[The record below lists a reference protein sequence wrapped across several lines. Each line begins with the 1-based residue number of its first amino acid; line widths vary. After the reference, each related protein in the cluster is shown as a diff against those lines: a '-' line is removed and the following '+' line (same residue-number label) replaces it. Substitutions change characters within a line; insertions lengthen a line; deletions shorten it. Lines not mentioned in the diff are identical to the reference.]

1 MGDDCTSDPK
11 SQYKNFLTECQILA
25 NLRCENIRDKEY
37 RKWLERLREIC
48 YYRRDINEH
57 VDGDEELDELLDSLA
72 FLLVRK
78 PEESVAL
85 ALVGLTRDNIEI
97 VGKACDEGQGC
108 LVSDS
113 GGHDQCLDES
123 MHRHAQRIFEL
134 VKEDTTLIPGAP
146 RDQEIFVELV
156 TLQIDYSIDKLWD
169 RVSRLKIFIDKVE
182 GFELPSWVSL
192 EKPENEDRFSIP
204 PLLERI
210 EENPR
215 KDIHVQLCE
224 QFKLENG
231 SVSLPPMEDMQV
243 LDRRNFDVWTKIFL
257 HFFRKLREEV
267 ERLNTK
273 NYQLDEEK
281 RIRNFVACYVSEME
295 GLVTESQSFRRW
307 VEITTRTLDEQKK
320 QLEEEK
326 KARESILTELEQPQ
340 SEATQALVED
350 LGLGGDVEELHQ
362 LQEDI
367 VPEAQSGSET
377 VAPVADSME
386 LTMNPTSGPM
396 TRSRKRDW
404 LKMTMEKVVPASI
417 VNHLTPKPRGPLPHV
432 RGRAGVSSQ
441 PPPEGNKEESQ
452 KPQDAGEYSSESS
465 IGCHESGSH
474 SRPISAAPKS
484 AGHITC
490 EESRT
495 SQIGLAE
502 GLQLKSPTEES
513 EASRVDM
520 QKDIENFFILGGD
533 PDEEGYGVEVD
544 AATISQS
551 IDFNIFWLIPQ
562 HIMAIKSIL
571 GSVLV
576 PWFTYN
582 RDLSLK
588 FLPHEEEEEPTR
600 LPCNPLRETL
610 YHILPDYFDRDTV
623 RDEKV
628 NGFLTYIKAHEG
640 LVALDTEFPMVKAS
654 GHAELLLLSYFR
666 KLKLAAG
673 YPHPYIGTSRP
684 PCFICEAIIL
694 SEQLCSVSV
703 QKGHGHVYVSKIPR
717 GIPRGDTELDEDFQ
731 GVGKLYSRVNSFTR
745 DICCEFYDLKSGKLE
760 RKKKE
765 EEEEE
770 DDTVQNNWS
779 RLMDYKQP
787 FTFPSF
793 QNKSSL
799 GL

>member
-97 VGKACDEGQGC
+97 VGKACDEGQGW
-108 LVSDS
+108 LVSDSDS

-134 VKEDTTLIPGAP
+134 VKEDTTLIPGVP

-156 TLQIDYSIDKLWD
+156 KLQIDYSIDKLWD

-215 KDIHVQLCE
+215 KDIHVKLCE

-231 SVSLPPMEDMQV
+231 SVSLPPMEDMKV

-326 KARESILTELEQPQ
+326 KARESILTEPEQPQ
-340 SEATQALVED
+340 SEATQAPVED
-350 LGLGGDVEELHQ
+350 PGLGGDVEAETQVEELHQ

-396 TRSRKRDW
+396 TGSRKRDW

-432 RGRAGVSSQ
+432 RGGAGVSSQ
-441 PPPEGNKEESQ
+441 PPSEGNKEESQ
-452 KPQDAGEYSSESS
+452 KPQGAGEYSSESS

-502 GLQLKSPTEES
+502 GLQLKSPTEGS
-513 EASRVDM
+513 EASRVNM

-551 IDFNIFWLIPQ
+551 TDFNIFWLIPQ

-588 FLPHEEEEEPTR
+588 FLPHDEGEEPTR

-640 LVALDTEFPMVKAS
+640 LVALDAEFPMVKAS

-694 SEQLCSVSV
+694 SERLCSVSI

-731 GVGKLYSRVNSFTR
+731 GVEQILLRFMRSRILGTGGGRDLQEVSGECTSGGFGLY
-745 DICCEFYDLKSGKLE
+745 E
-760 RKKKE
+760 R
-765 EEEEE
+765 
-770 DDTVQNNWS
+770 
-779 RLMDYKQP
+779 MG
-787 FTFPSF
+787 
-793 QNKSSL
+793 
-799 GL
+799 GLIAPMALV